1 MFDHNI
7 YNQSAPQY
15 VRNMANNINTVKTDK
30 MKTENIQTRTTFH
43 TRLDN
48 AKTLADIFEV
58 VKSAV
63 WESRRKSRGGLML
76 GLANLG
82 NNPQGFFGAFYPVG
96 SNVIVMNKIPL
107 ERIKET
113 RPEIYKP
120 YIFHVLLHEYMHTLG
135 YLDESGVRKMVLE
148 ITRDVFGDEHIATGI
163 AKDTA
168 HYFNNLVYPGA
179 AWQPDDMRMEL
190 VPGFDRGS
198 TGYIG

>member
-1 MFDHNI
+1 MTNNLDNI
-7 YNQSAPQY
+7 
-15 VRNMANNINTVKTDK
+15 RTKKIE
-30 MKTENIQTRTTFH
+30 TEYIRTRPSFH

-58 VKSAV
+58 VKAAV

-82 NNPQGFFGAFYPVG
+82 NHPQGFFGAFYPVG

-113 RPEIYKP
+113 RPELFKP
-120 YIFHVLLHEYMHTLG
+120 YIFHVLLHEYLHTLG
-135 YLDESGVRKMVLE
+135 YLDENGVRKMVLE
-148 ITRDVFGDEHIATGI
+148 ITRDVFGDGHLATGI
-163 AKDTA
+163 ATDTQ
-168 HYFNNLVYPGA
+168 HFFHNLVYPGA
-179 AWQPDDMRMEL
+179 AWQADDMDMEL

-198 TGYIG
+198 ASYIA

>member
-1 MFDHNI
+1 MMETKTN
-7 YNQSAPQY
+7 
-15 VRNMANNINTVKTDK
+15 RMKNN
-30 MKTENIQTRTTFH
+30 FH
-43 TRLDN
+43 TRLDT

-58 VKSAV
+58 VKAAV

-82 NNPQGFFGAFYPVG
+82 NHLQGFFGAFYPVG
-96 SNVIVMNKIPL
+96 SNVIVMNNIPL

-120 YIFHVLLHEYMHTLG
+120 YIFHVLLHEYLHTLG

-148 ITRDVFGDEHIATGI
+148 ITIDVFGKEHLATGI
-163 AKDTA
+163 AADTQ
-168 HYFNNLVYPGA
+168 HFFHNLVYPGV

-198 TGYIG
+198 AGYIA

>member
-1 MFDHNI
+1 
-7 YNQSAPQY
+7 
-15 VRNMANNINTVKTDK
+15 MANNIDTAKIVKI
-30 MKTENIQTRTTFH
+30 KTENIPKRTAFH
-43 TRLDN
+43 TRLDS

-58 VKSAV
+58 VKAAV

-82 NNPQGFFGAFYPVG
+82 NHPQGFFGAFYPVG

-113 RPEIYKP
+113 RPEMFKP
-120 YIFHVLLHEYMHTLG
+120 YIFHVLLHEYLHTLG

-148 ITRDVFGDEHIATGI
+148 ITEDVFGDEHLATGI

-179 AWQPDDMRMEL
+179 AWQPDDMGMEL

-198 TGYIG
+198 ASYIG